1 MREEKNFRRN
11 PSPEKEGHKAI
22 AVIQNLSLGS
32 LLPLLSVF
40 WKQGPFSIYYFKTS
54 RGGLR
59 LGALLYFFRIS
70 VSSPVK
76 INDQYFISKRGFYI

>member
-1 MREEKNFRRN
+1 MREEKNFCRN

-40 WKQGPFSIYYFKTS
+40 
-54 RGGLR
+54 
-59 LGALLYFFRIS
+59 
-70 VSSPVK
+70 
-76 INDQYFISKRGFYI
+76 

>member
-1 MREEKNFRRN
+1 MREEKKICRN

-40 WKQGPFSIYYFKTS
+40 
-54 RGGLR
+54 
-59 LGALLYFFRIS
+59 
-70 VSSPVK
+70 
-76 INDQYFISKRGFYI
+76 